1 MSKKEEILHKL
12 NTEDK
17 NYIKEKLKEYKKEIE
32 LLKEKLEDRKRFC
45 EDQVESLLIS
55 FNTIK
60 EYYDEVFDSYWKLK
74 KAKKLKYAIGQQ
86 VYTIDEYD
94 NSVVPFEIEEI
105 RITEDGIKVKSVE
118 WEEWFNECEF
128 FTTRQE
134 ADQVA
139 EGLNNG

>member
-1 MSKKEEILHKL
+1 MSRQEEILHKL
-12 NTEDK
+12 STEDR

-32 LLKEKLEDRKRFC
+32 LLKEKLKDRKRFC
-45 EDQVESLLIS
+45 EDQVESLLVS

-118 WEEWFNECEF
+118 WEEWFNEDEF

-134 ADQVA
+134 ADQIA
-139 EGLNNG
+139 EGLNI

>member
-1 MSKKEEILHKL
+1 MSRQEEILHKL
-12 NTEDK
+12 NTEDR

-45 EDQVESLLIS
+45 EDQVESLLVS

-86 VYTIDEYD
+86 VYTINEYD

-105 RITEDGIKVKSVE
+105 RITEDGIKIKSVE
-118 WEEWFNECEF
+118 WEEWFNEDEF

-134 ADQVA
+134 ADQIA
-139 EGLNNG
+139 EGLKNG